1 VQKGQRKIDEASLR
15 YSKGC
20 CCEGRK
26 NKETHRSFLVLYTY
40 IIGIHGSANGG
51 GGHEMV
57 ERKTFALDAREANIV
72 GDEMEQT

>member
-51 GGHEMV
+51 GGTRWLKGRRSPLTR
-57 ERKTFALDAREANIV
+57 ERLI
-72 GDEMEQT
+72 